1 MVREEVFQE
10 ILEYIND
17 ELETQGLNPYGATIL
32 PYIPSYE
39 QARFPLIVMSQVEYA
54 LNQEA
59 LNKREKKHAI
69 GLELNVFAIDTA
81 TVNKRTIANSVA
93 DLVESII
100 QDTYGLKLESSETIP
115 NLQEN
120 VYRIVMRFTGLVD
133 DDTKIIYREI

>member
-10 ILEYIND
+10 ILEYIDNAFSD
-17 ELETQGLNPYGATIL
+17 TELNPYGATIL
-32 PYIPSYE
+32 PFIPSYE
-39 QARFPLIVMSQVEYA
+39 EAQFPLVVMSQVEYA
-54 LNQEA
+54 LNQET

-69 GLELNVFAIDTA
+69 GLEVNVFAIDTA
-81 TVNKRTIANSVA
+81 TTNKRTIANSVA

-133 DDTKIIYREI
+133 DDTKVIYREI

>member
-39 QARFPLIVMSQVEYA
+39 ESKFPLIVMSQPEYA
-54 LNQEA
+54 LNLET
-59 LNKREKKHAI
+59 LNKREKKHALGI
-69 GLELNVFAIDTA
+69 EVNVFAIDTA
-81 TVNKRTIANSVA
+81 TDNKRTIANSVA
-93 DLVESII
+93 NLVESII
-100 QDTYGLKLESSETIP
+100 QDTFGLKLESAEAIP
-115 NLQEN
+115 NLQES
-120 VYRIVMRFTGLVD
+120 VHRIVMRFTGLID